1 MAFRG
6 QPTAPSIPLAEMP
19 SSGDARRMGS
29 GLNGFSSMPERIAY
43 GHRED
48 LMPKHMPVRFA
59 GPTIYDQSHQQER
72 NMTYENRDIRNI
84 DRNFDRSLASPPT
97 RSGPI
102 TSMQNI
108 SSEKAL
114 PKVRLHDMSMA
125 ALKEF
130 YSTNDENEVALC
142 IKELK
147 APSFYPSMISIWITD
162 SFERRDMERDLLTKL
177 LINLAKPRDGMLS
190 QDQFIKGFDYVLAD
204 LEDSVNDA
212 PRAAEF
218 LGCIFAKV
226 ILGEI
231 VSFSE
236 IERLIYEG
244 GEEQGRLV
252 EIGLAAEVLGTIL
265 EIIKSEKGNSVLSE
279 IQSSSNLRLENF
291 RPPGS
296 NKSW

>member
-1 MAFRG
+1 
-6 QPTAPSIPLAEMP
+6 
-19 SSGDARRMGS
+19 
-29 GLNGFSSMPERIAY
+29 
-43 GHRED
+43 
-48 LMPKHMPVRFA
+48 
-59 GPTIYDQSHQQER
+59 
-72 NMTYENRDIRNI
+72 MTYENRDIRNI

-97 RSGPI
+97 QSGPI

-114 PKVRLHDMSMA
+114 PEERLHDMSMA
-125 ALKEF
+125 AIKEF
-130 YSTNDENEVALC
+130 YSANDENEVALC

-190 QDQFIKGFDYVLAD
+190 QDQFIKGFEYVLAD
-204 LEDSVNDA
+204 LEDAVNDA

-226 ILGEI
+226 ILEEI

-265 EIIKSEKGNSVLSE
+265 EMIKSEKGDSVLSE

-291 RPPGS
+291 RPPSS
-296 NKSW
+296 NKSWRIDKQIGSSFKLTLKDGEDKIHILSPSQEARSNVNHSKDGEDKANFSSLVNCVISFASSE